1 MDDDSD
7 QTLTEDVRALV
18 RPLVARG
25 DRPFANIL
33 GEAVEHILEEHEGA
47 DEDTVKQVC
56 EQETDKAFAAHLA
69 AQAGWPEVTDCD
81 RLDQAFEALNGRD
94 IVALHDFT
102 CCQTCGL
109 AEVGAPIQ
117 AAVDAGIDVAG
128 FTFYHAQDTDS
139 AVDGHGLYL
148 TYGHVD
154 GSETNG
160 IAIGRLVVHAL
171 NEAGLE
177 TDWTER
183 SESASPCASTG
194 GGAFRP
200 RPSSVWSARRIARP
214 TRSRKHKRPG
224 AGAPGR
230 SSPDDDCRPYSFT
243 TSAVGRGVLG
253 DSGGRI
259 GYSMRG
265 TSPVSECRKATMA
278 STSFG
283 ASSVPSCELLM
294 TATACCRSQTL
305 PEWKY
310 GAVTATLRSGAARN
324 TY

>member
-25 DRPFANIL
+25 DRTFANIL
-33 GEAVEHILEEHEGA
+33 GEAVEHILDEHEGA

-177 TDWTER
+177 TDWDGTF
-183 SESASPCASTG
+183 G
-194 GGAFRP
+194 K
-200 RPSSVWSARRIARP
+200 RIAVRLDWRRRVP
-214 TRSRKHKRPG
+214 
-224 AGAPGR
+224 A
-230 SSPDDDCRPYSFT
+230 
-243 TSAVGRGVLG
+243 SAVIRLV
-253 DSGGRI
+253 
-259 GYSMRG
+259 
-265 TSPVSECRKATMA
+265 SP
-278 STSFG
+278 
-283 ASSVPSCELLM
+283 
-294 TATACCRSQTL
+294 
-305 PEWKY
+305 
-310 GAVTATLRSGAARN
+310 
-324 TY
+324 